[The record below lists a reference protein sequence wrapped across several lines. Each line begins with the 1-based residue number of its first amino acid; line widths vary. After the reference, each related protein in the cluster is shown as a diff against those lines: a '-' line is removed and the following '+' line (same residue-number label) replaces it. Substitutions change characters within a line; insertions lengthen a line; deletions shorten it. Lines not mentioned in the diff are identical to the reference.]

1 MAPSCR
7 SRATRTTATPEE
19 LRWQASAYA
28 PSKIRKRLR
37 FAYWLIGIEA
47 GLAIAHLLVS
57 ILGNRPM
64 PWTILIVLLAGIIQ
78 LANSIRNGRRI
89 LRSRND
95 TLTNQGQRP

>member
-1 MAPSCR
+1 MAPSAVPER
-7 SRATRTTATPEE
+7 HDRPATQEE

-28 PSKIRKRLR
+28 PKKIRTRLR

-57 ILGNRPM
+57 LLGNRPM

-78 LANSIRNGRRI
+78 LAISIRNGRRI

-95 TLTNQGQRP
+95 AQTEPRQLP